1 MVGREQ
7 GMVTI
12 RTAGN
17 FTVLI
22 MVEDYCSTGVS
33 QKIAAAV
40 FGFGKKQ
47 ITTSTKQQAGNR
59 KNEEKMT

>member
-1 MVGREQ
+1 MVGRKQ
-7 GMVTI
+7 GMMTI
-12 RTAGN
+12 RTAGK
-17 FTVLI
+17 FAVLFVI
-22 MVEDYCSTGVS
+22 KDYSSTGVS

-47 ITTSTKQQAGNR
+47 ITASTKQQAGNR